1 VDKPEAISR
10 KVGLTRRKAALV
22 AVLAVV
28 LLVVLYLQFG
38 PSGAD
43 YVPLQDSAPSRRAAS
58 SSIPTSAMPAASR
71 TTIGGATRTNGRAAP
86 IDETHWKAPDLAAV
100 IAFDPFAVPA
110 TFPKSEQI
118 LAVAAQENE
127 AGSEDPAVA
136 AELLTEAVDQL
147 RLELEELQQ
156 RGVHVIVKQRDQYVA
171 MIGDRTVHVGDEIG
185 GFTVTAIEPD
195 HVRVERKVQK

>member
-1 VDKPEAISR
+1 MDKPEALSR

-38 PSGAD
+38 PSGED
-43 YVPLQDSAPSRRAAS
+43 YVAPQDSEHRRPPAS
-58 SSIPTSAMPAASR
+58 SSNQTSATPAASL
-71 TTIGGATRTNGRAAP
+71 TTIGGVTRTSGRAAP
-86 IDETHWKAPDLAAV
+86 IDESHWKTPDLAAV
-100 IAFDPFAVPA
+100 IAFDPFAVPE

-118 LAVAAQENE
+118 LAVAGQESE
-127 AGSEDPAVA
+127 SGSEDPAVA
-136 AELLTEAVDQL
+136 AELLTEAVEQL